1 MSVHEDALRDLAA
14 NHGWGFCDAVADEI
28 NDLEASYASLFKTHG
43 ELQRDLASAQSEI
56 TSLTANLSARNAEI
70 LEAQEE
76 LRAVGGHVGGGAFYR
91 DEHGGRLPMR
101 DQVGQHI
108 AEMNQ
113 KLAAAQ
119 EELERERMRLVACGV
134 VAMAN
139 TPESAADARQIHED
153 YRSASLS
160 DVERAVNA
168 EMKLRTDLAAAQ
180 EALKAAEELAERS
193 TRRMVEMSEPGFI
206 GAFAARDAAIDRAQR
221 AEERADKFKWQVR
234 DTCTRAERA
243 EERAERAERDAERY
257 RKARRNGGFFFSSD
271 RMTDAEIDA
280 RIDELP
286 DYVDDISSG
295 ELSAA
300 IARGKE

>member
-43 ELQRDLASAQSEI
+43 ELQSDLAS
-56 TSLTANLSARNAEI
+56 
-70 LEAQEE
+70 
-76 LRAVGGHVGGGAFYR
+76 
-91 DEHGGRLPMR
+91 
-101 DQVGQHI
+101 
-108 AEMNQ
+108 
-113 KLAAAQ
+113 AQ

-180 EALKAAEELAERS
+180 EALKFVERWANHHG
-193 TRRMVEMSEPGFI
+193 VKP
-206 GAFAARDAAIDRAQR
+206 
-221 AEERADKFKWQVR
+221 
-234 DTCTRAERA
+234 TCTAEAALSIIQHYPPILAITRSYADGKVPETRNPWAELKEAQEARERA
-243 EERAERAERDAERY
+243 EERAAACELVAKGKLWLWKNFVDGRPEYWAFDNPFPINLD
-257 RKARRNGGFFFSSD
+257 NGDPQTLGDPCGYALFKPSRVGRTDVSD
-271 RMTDAEIDA
+271 EEVLR
-280 RIDELP
+280 RID
-286 DYVDDISSG
+286 S
-295 ELSAA
+295 A
-300 IARGKE
+300 IAARAK